1 MYDYLATIWAFG
13 VGAIMSETSK
23 ALIACLQD
31 HKRMIRC
38 AESCTA
44 GLIMA
49 ELTAISGSSSVV
61 DRGFV
66 TYSNDAKQEMLGVA
80 QSTLMTYG
88 AVSAETAFEMV
99 KGAIGTGPDIY
110 AGISVTGIA
119 GPGGGSD
126 DKPVGTIWIGTAIAR
141 DEVLVRHHHFTGNR
155 DEVRSKTVQAA
166 LEQLMSQF
174 SEQR

>member
-1 MYDYLATIWAFG
+1 
-13 VGAIMSETSK
+13 MSEVAK
-23 ALIACLQD
+23 ALITCLQE

-49 ELTAISGSSSVV
+49 ELTAISGASSVV

-66 TYSNDAKQEMLGVA
+66 TYSNEAKQEMLGVA
-80 QSTLMTYG
+80 EGTLLTYG

-99 KGAIGTGPDIY
+99 KGAISGAQDIY

-119 GPGGGSD
+119 GPNGGSA
-126 DKPVGTIWIGTAIAR
+126 DKPVGTVWIGTATAQDDIR
-141 DEVLVRHHHFTGNR
+141 VTHYHFTGNR
-155 DEVRSKTVQAA
+155 DEVRAKTAQAA
-166 LEQLMSQF
+166 LEQLISQF
-174 SEQR
+174 SYQR